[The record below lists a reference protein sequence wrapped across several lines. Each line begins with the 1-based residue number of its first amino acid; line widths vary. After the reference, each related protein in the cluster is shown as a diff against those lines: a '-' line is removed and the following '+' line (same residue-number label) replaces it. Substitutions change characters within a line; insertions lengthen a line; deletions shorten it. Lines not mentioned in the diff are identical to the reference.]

1 MAEPKEVRQ
10 QSRTPSV
17 NGLLTIARWIEPMT
31 QISLD
36 SQSFG
41 VPASDDHCADVRGP
55 GAGYVWPTM
64 MGRKLIVQAALK
76 VVRLSDVYRI
86 PKSVCGAAAENVD
99 ASNRVERHS
108 DCVVLKFVLGSA
120 KSSPKESWEG
130 LDDRC

>member
-1 MAEPKEVRQ
+1 
-10 QSRTPSV
+10 
-17 NGLLTIARWIEPMT
+17 MT

-41 VPASDDHCADVRGP
+41 VSASDDQRADVCGP

-64 MGRKLIVQAALK
+64 MRRKLIVQAALK

-86 PKSVCGAAAENVD
+86 PKTVSGTAAEDVD
-99 ASNRVERHS
+99 TGDRVKGHA
-108 DCVVLKFVLGSA
+108 DCVVLKFVSRSA
-120 KSSPKESWEG
+120 KPSPDEDGEG

>member
-1 MAEPKEVRQ
+1 
-10 QSRTPSV
+10 
-17 NGLLTIARWIEPMT
+17 MT
-31 QISLD
+31 QISLN

-76 VVRLSDVYRI
+76 VVRLADVYRI
-86 PKSVCGAAAENVD
+86 PKTICGAAAENVD

-108 DCVVLKFVLGSA
+108 DCVVLKFVPRTA
-120 KSSPKESWEG
+120 KSNPNEGREG
-130 LDDRC
+130 LDDRG